1 MSTIPIRLWFQDGC
15 EVDFSF
21 PAAPSMELSTATP
34 QPLSFDVG
42 TIVDSS
48 RPYEGSYEITPSA
61 AAQVL
66 PTASLRMT
74 DDLTINPIPSNYGLI
89 TWNGSTI
96 TVS

>member
-1 MSTIPIRLWFQDGC
+1 MSTIPIRLYFQDGC
-15 EVDFSF
+15 EVSFSF
-21 PAAPSMELSTATP
+21 PDPPSLQLSTPAP
-34 QPLSFDVG
+34 PSLSFDVG

-61 AAQVL
+61 TAQVL

-74 DDLTINPIPSNYGLI
+74 GDLTVNPIPSNYGLI